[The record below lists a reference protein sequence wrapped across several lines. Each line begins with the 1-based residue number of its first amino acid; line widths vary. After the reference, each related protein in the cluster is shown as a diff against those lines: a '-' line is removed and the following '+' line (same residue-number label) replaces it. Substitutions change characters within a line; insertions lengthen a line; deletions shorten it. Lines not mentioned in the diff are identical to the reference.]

1 MTPFIESPHLTVLAQ
16 KGDYRL
22 VKASNHE
29 DYQVLLGGTPVAGGG
44 RVLMQRVFNERTSS

>member
-44 RVLMQRVFNERTSS
+44 RSLMQRVFKERTSP

>member
-1 MTPFIESPHLTVLAQ
+1 MTPFIESPHLTVLEQ

-29 DYQVLLGGTPVAGGG
+29 DYRVLRGGTPVAYGG
-44 RVLMQRVFNERTSS
+44 RPLMQRVFNERTSP